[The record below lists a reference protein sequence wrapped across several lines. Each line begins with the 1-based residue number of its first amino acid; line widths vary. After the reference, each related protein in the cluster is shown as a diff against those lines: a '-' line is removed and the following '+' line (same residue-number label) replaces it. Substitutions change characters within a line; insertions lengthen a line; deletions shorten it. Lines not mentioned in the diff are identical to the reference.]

1 MTLCPIFFIK
11 THPIM
16 PESRRQHKLA
26 KQLQRDLGEIFLA
39 AQEILQGQMVSVTDV
54 VVSPALSVAKVYL
67 SFFQVEEPAFL
78 LALIQDKTPHFRN
91 ELAQR
96 IRNQVRKI
104 PELRFLQDQ
113 TAEEAERIEKLLSN
127 LDIPPAPEEEDENTT
142 KE

>member
-1 MTLCPIFFIK
+1 MSG
-11 THPIM
+11 
-16 PESRRQHKLA
+16 SRRQHKLA

-54 VVSPALSVAKVYL
+54 VVSPDLSVAKVYL

-113 TAEEAERIEKLLSN
+113 TAEEAERIEKLLNN
-127 LDIPPAPEEEDENTT
+127 LDIPPAPEEDDTT
-142 KE
+142 QE